1 MREIQHQID
10 LMSGSSLPN
19 KATYKL
25 SPKKAEELKRQV
37 LELLEKEYIKESMSL
52 CSMPTLLVPK
62 KDRSWRMYMDIRAI
76 NRITIKYKYLIPR
89 LNDMLD

>member
-19 KATYKL
+19 KAAYKL

-52 CSMPTLLVPK
+52 CSMPTILVPK
-62 KDRSWRMYMDIRAI
+62 KDRSWRMYVDIRAI

-89 LNDMLD
+89 LDDMLD

>member
-1 MREIQHQID
+1 
-10 LMSGSSLPN
+10 MSGSSLPN
-19 KATYKL
+19 KAAYKL
-25 SPKKAEELKRQV
+25 SPKEAEELKRQV

-62 KDRSWRMYMDIRAI
+62 KDRSWRMYVDSRVI

-89 LNDMLD
+89 LDDS